1 MRLRT
6 VGRVKGFPTELASLG
21 LAGWPAEKPASPPA
35 ARAVLTPPSPVLLV
49 CHPVCAGLSPEAVP
63 CHTPREEGSSSVL
76 LLQGAMLLCSGERA
90 LLCEDLLLTAFC
102 QLFLLFWDQ

>member
-35 ARAVLTPPSPVLLV
+35 ARAVLTPPNPVLLV
-49 CHPVCAGLSPEAVP
+49 SHPMCTGRAGIESRGCPMSH
-63 CHTPREEGSSSVL
+63 C
-76 LLQGAMLLCSGERA
+76 QGGTEQLCSSAARGCA
-90 LLCEDLLLTAFC
+90 A
-102 QLFLLFWDQ
+102 